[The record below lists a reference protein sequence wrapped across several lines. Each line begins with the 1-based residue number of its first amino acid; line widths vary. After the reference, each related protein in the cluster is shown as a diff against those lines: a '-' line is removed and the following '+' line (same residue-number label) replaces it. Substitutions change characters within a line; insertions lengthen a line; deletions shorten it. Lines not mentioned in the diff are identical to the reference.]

1 MKTTLFISLLVLSS
15 TALAADLA
23 KGKETYDRICSSCHG
38 ISGLGDGPVGA
49 ALPADQ
55 KPSNF
60 QVAKFKYAT
69 DDAKMKEVIH
79 KGGAAFGLSPLMAA
93 QPQLSDSELNDV
105 IAYVHSLKK

>member
-1 MKTTLFISLLVLSS
+1 MKTILLSSLLILSS
-15 TALAADLA
+15 SVFAADLA
-23 KGKETYDRICSSCHG
+23 KGKETYDRVCSTCHG
-38 ISGLGDGPVGA
+38 VSGLGDGPVGA

-60 QVAKFKYAT
+60 QVAKFKYAS
-69 DDAKMKEVIH
+69 DDAKMKDVIL

-93 QPQLSDSELNDV
+93 QPQLSDGELNDV